1 MVETWQTPP
10 AIPVPELAVDDHR
23 GRLEPLLRRPL
34 SGRPVERERLAR
46 ADQLAVDQVGHE
58 LDVVDPVRVAA
69 IDRLVAPD
77 QADDAHPLRLL
88 GRARRRQRANR
99 DVGNAVVRGQEGG
112 HDRLLGRLQLDQHA
126 RPVGNDADVL
136 AHAPGRV
143 PRLTIDG
150 ARQPL
155 EPLLLTR
162 ASEAERCRAVGGK
175 VEDRGDLPARQPPP
189 RRAEPQPDWRREGG
203 LHLVGRVLQVV
214 FGHRLRVDPDR
225 KRDRRAALE
234 RPQGADEHVR
244 RFLAVENL
252 AVLARDDFRLEP
264 AELYGGVAVRPV
276 DVMSDQRQLVGERR
290 VPRLHRRRD
299 LRTEQAN
306 LQPLQAAQRPEAAAA
321 IRGGGDRRVP
331 VDLDAE
337 PRGRD
342 LEAVVP
348 GDEDHRDVLELRR
361 AALEQRFRVRGSHPA
376 DVDARYL
383 DAVRDPVGRAREGKA
398 DDAREQHQQDRDQQR
413 PSQGELMAL
422 RLSPTTPR

>member
-1 MVETWQTPP
+1 M
-10 AIPVPELAVDDHR
+10 LATR
-23 GRLEPLLRRPL
+23 S
-34 SGRPVERERLAR
+34 SG
-46 ADQLAVDQVGHE
+46 
-58 LDVVDPVRVAA
+58 
-69 IDRLVAPD
+69 DR
-77 QADDAHPLRLL
+77 
-88 GRARRRQRANR
+88 
-99 DVGNAVVRGQEGG
+99 GG
-112 HDRLLGRLQLDQHA
+112 HDRLLGRLQLDQRA

-234 RPQGADEHVR
+234 RPRARDDTSAASSR
-244 RFLAVENL
+244 SSL

-276 DVMSDQRQLVGERR
+276 DVMSDRRQLVGERR

-383 DAVRDPVGRAREGKA
+383 VPFAIRSDEPAKAKPTMIASKHDYSRQEDGPAQGKPSGRFWRTRG
-398 DDAREQHQQDRDQQR
+398 R
-413 PSQGELMAL
+413 
-422 RLSPTTPR
+422 